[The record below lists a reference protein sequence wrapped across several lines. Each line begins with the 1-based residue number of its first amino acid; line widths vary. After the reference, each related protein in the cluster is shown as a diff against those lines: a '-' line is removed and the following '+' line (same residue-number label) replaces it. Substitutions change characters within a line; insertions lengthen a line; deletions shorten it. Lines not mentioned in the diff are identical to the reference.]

1 MAATIKQIAKLA
13 GVAPTTV
20 SLVLN
25 GNPRIG
31 KKTREHVLKIA
42 AELDYYPN
50 HPGRLLKQGRTDSIA
65 LLSSYFQN
73 IFKME
78 LVSGIE
84 QGIFGGKYQLRQFLS
99 QAGAESE
106 KAKEILFGKMA
117 DAVILMSCLP
127 ETSFMEKMR
136 EAGKPVVLVEET
148 IAGHPGVEFDNY
160 LAAYRAVEYLA
171 GTGRQRIAI
180 SLGLKAYMGHRF
192 VDDRLKGYIAA
203 QRDLG
208 LGYSNIIEVPSYTLE
223 SGRGIFHDLSGGQA
237 PDALFCASGD
247 LTAAGFLQEA
257 MAQGARIPDD
267 IAVVGFDDS
276 IIARVTTPGLTTVRQ
291 PVQEMGRAALD
302 LALAIVE
309 ETDLGA
315 WERVVRFEPEIV
327 TRQTA

>member
-31 KKTREHVLKIA
+31 EKTREHVLKIA
-42 AELDYYPN
+42 ADLDYYPN
-50 HPGRLLKQGRTDSIA
+50 HSGRLLKQGRTDSVA

-78 LVSGIE
+78 LVGGIE
-84 QGIFGGKYQLRQFLS
+84 QGIFGTKYQLRQFLS
-99 QAGAESE
+99 QQGAESE

-117 DAVILMSCLP
+117 DAVILMSYLP
-127 ETSFMEKMR
+127 EVSFMEKMR
-136 EAGKPVVLVEET
+136 KSGKPVILVEET
-148 IAGHPGVEFDNY
+148 IPGHPGVEFDNY

-171 GTGRQRIAI
+171 KSGRKRIAI

-203 QRDLG
+203 QRDLD
-208 LGYSNIIEVPSYTLE
+208 LGYSNIIEMPNYTLE
-223 SGRGIFHDLSGGQA
+223 AGREIARELSGDRM

-247 LTAAGFLQEA
+247 MTAAGFLQETLSH
-257 MAQGARIPDD
+257 GIRVPDD

-276 IIARVTTPGLTTVRQ
+276 IIARCTTPGLTTVRQ
-291 PVQEMGRAALD
+291 PVQEMGKAALE
-302 LALAIVE
+302 LALALVE
-309 ETDLGA
+309 ETDSDA

-327 TRQTA
+327 VRQTA

>member
-1 MAATIKQIAKLA
+1 VAATIKQIAKLA

-31 KKTREHVLKIA
+31 EKTRQHVLKIA
-42 AELDYYPN
+42 ADLDYYPN
-50 HPGRLLKQGRTDSIA
+50 HSGQLLKKGRTDSIA

-78 LVSGIE
+78 LVGGIE
-84 QGIFGGKYQLRQFLS
+84 QGIFGSKYQLKQFLS
-99 QAGAESE
+99 QQGTESD

-117 DAVILMSCLP
+117 DAVILMSYLP
-127 ETSFMEKMR
+127 PASFMEKMR
-136 EAGKPVVLVEET
+136 ESKKPVILVEET
-148 IAGHPGVEFDNY
+148 LPGHPGVEFDNY
-160 LAAYRAVEYLA
+160 LGAYRAVEYLA
-171 GTGRQRIAI
+171 AKGRRRIAI

-208 LGYSNIIEVPSYTLE
+208 LGYSNIIEIPNYTLE
-223 SGRGIFHDLSGGQA
+223 AGHEMFGEISGDRS

-257 MAQGARIPDD
+257 LANGVRVPDD
-267 IAVVGFDDS
+267 IAVIGFDDS
-276 IIARVTTPGLTTVRQ
+276 IIARSTCPGLTTVRQ
-291 PVQEMGRAALD
+291 PVQAMGKAALD
-302 LALAIVE
+302 LAVSILE
-309 ETDLGA
+309 ETDPTA

-327 TRQTA
+327 VRQTA